1 MVSEQ
6 FAGTTAGYAFVH
18 KTHFHGQPGRFV
30 VAVTSTRTKIA
41 PPQVSRKSHTREG
54 QVCQNALFPVFLP
67 EMNLF
72 LVGSTCT

>member
-41 PPQVSRKSHTREG
+41 PPQVSRKSHSRSLG
-54 QVCQNALFPVFLP
+54 VSNALFPVFYRK
-67 EMNLF
+67 
-72 LVGSTCT
+72 